1 MAIVRHT
8 HRAGT
13 ELSPEERDAARK
25 RIAEAAKRPIVFDED
40 CPELTDEQLAQ
51 FYPVNFATWKER
63 AEAIRKAGIA
73 DPDETENR
81 KPEEVL
87 VEAFM

>member
-13 ELSPEERDAARK
+13 ELTPEEREAARK

-40 CPELTDEQLAQ
+40 CSELTEEELGE
-51 FYPVNFATWKER
+51 FRPVNFASMEER
-63 AEAIRKAGIA
+63 AQAMKQDAPALAVG
-73 DPDETENR
+73 
-81 KPEEVL
+81 K
-87 VEAFM
+87 